1 MKDNDDA
8 LQPWI
13 TITLASASPRRMELL
28 AQIGVTA
35 EARPTHADEDSI
47 TLEQLRAEGLDGT
60 ELVAELARRRAQLKI
75 AGALPAPG
83 APLILAADTIVSLD
97 GELLEKPTDAADA
110 RRMLTLLSGRTH
122 LVHTAVALR
131 VMATPDANPYGL
143 SPGAAP
149 EAITQSLGP
158 GAAPEAASQSLGL
171 GLGRAPGAISQSL
184 GLSPSPAPGA
194 PGFSPSPAPG
204 APTHGAS
211 PPPAP
216 DADSQRS
223 GPAPPAPDANSNGLG
238 PGPTLEDVVCTRV
251 TFAPLTRGEIEA
263 YIATGEWR
271 GVAGG
276 YRIQG
281 RAGAFVTHLEG
292 SYGAVVGLPIG
303 RVYSMIKRLSGMA
316 GFAQGAYPAGESKF
330 PSV

>member
-1 MKDNDDA
+1 MTVHTGVPA
-8 LQPWI
+8 TWI
-13 TITLASASPRRMELL
+13 TITLASASPRRLELL

-35 EARPTHADEDSI
+35 EVRPTHADEDSI

-60 ELVAELARRRAQLKI
+60 ELVAELARRRAGLKI
-75 AGALPAPG
+75 AGAIPAPG

-97 GELLEKPTDAADA
+97 GVLLEKPADAADA

-131 VMATPDANPYGL
+131 LT
-143 SPGAAP
+143 
-149 EAITQSLGP
+149 T
-158 GAAPEAASQSLGL
+158 
-171 GLGRAPGAISQSL
+171 APGAP
-184 GLSPSPAPGA
+184 GLSPSPAPG
-194 PGFSPSPAPG
+194 PPA
-204 APTHGAS
+204 HGAS

-223 GPAPPAPDANSNGLG
+223 GHPSEAPDANTRGSGRD
-238 PGPTLEDVVCTRV
+238 PRPSLEDVVLTRV
-251 TFAPLTRGEIEA
+251 TFAPLTGGEIEA
-263 YIATGEWR
+263 YLATEEWR

-316 GFAQGAYPAGESKF
+316 GFAQGAESVGESKF
-330 PSV
+330 PSVFGPNET